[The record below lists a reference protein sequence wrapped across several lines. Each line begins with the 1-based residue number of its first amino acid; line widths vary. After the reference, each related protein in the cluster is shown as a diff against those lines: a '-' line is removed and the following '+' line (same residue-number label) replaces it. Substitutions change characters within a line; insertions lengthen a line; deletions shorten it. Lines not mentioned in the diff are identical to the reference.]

1 MHSTGGDAKD
11 GFLGMIDDNL
21 DGNQKNKNWNCS
33 PNEYWIMI
41 AERNEA
47 ILDTLSG
54 SEKKVVE
61 KSINTIYQIVDTLD
75 LSA

>member
-1 MHSTGGDAKD
+1 
-11 GFLGMIDDNL
+11 
-21 DGNQKNKNWNCS
+21 
-33 PNEYWIMI
+33 MI